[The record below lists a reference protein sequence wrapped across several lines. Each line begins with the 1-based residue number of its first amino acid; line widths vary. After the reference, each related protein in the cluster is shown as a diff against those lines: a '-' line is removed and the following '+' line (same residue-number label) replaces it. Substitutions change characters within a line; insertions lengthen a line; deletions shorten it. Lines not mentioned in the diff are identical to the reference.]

1 MAFRHGKDT
10 VVFGDDAALTGQLN
24 QFSATRSQQ
33 VVSTNVFGTSDQE
46 FIAGMYESSLSVNG
60 LWEAATSDTELWG
73 HATANVILP
82 VTVGH
87 GDTLGNRAILF
98 NGFLDD
104 YSIQGPVNDAV
115 RLSATFTGS
124 AATRLGVNLHPL
136 GAETTTGAE
145 SSVDQG
151 ASSANGGVANLHVTA
166 FTGTD
171 CTIKI
176 QDSANDADWADLITF
191 TTVSGVTSER
201 ATVTGTVDQYVRV
214 NITAG
219 TFSSVT
225 FAVAFA
231 RNWD

>member
-1 MAFRHGKDT
+1 MAFIHGKDT
-10 VVFGDDAALTGQLN
+10 VVFGADAALTGQLN
-24 QFSATRSQQ
+24 NFNASRQQ
-33 VVSTNVFGTSDQE
+33 QAVAVDTFGNSDQE
-46 FIAGMYESSLSVNG
+46 FIAGLYSANLSVNG
-60 LWEAATSDTELWG
+60 LFEASTSDTELWG
-73 HATANVILP
+73 HATANVIIP
-82 VTVGH
+82 VTVGQ

-104 YSIQGPVNDAV
+104 YNIAGSVEDAV

-136 GAETTTGAE
+136 GAETATGAE
-145 SSVDQG
+145 TSVDQA
-151 ASSANGGVANLHVTA
+151 ASSSNGGVANLHVTA

-176 QDSANDADWADLITF
+176 QDSADDAAWADLITF
-191 TTVSGVTSER
+191 STVSGVTSER
-201 ATVTGTVDQYVRV
+201 ATVTGTVDRYVRV

-219 TFSSVT
+219 TFTSVT

-231 RNWD
+231 RNWN